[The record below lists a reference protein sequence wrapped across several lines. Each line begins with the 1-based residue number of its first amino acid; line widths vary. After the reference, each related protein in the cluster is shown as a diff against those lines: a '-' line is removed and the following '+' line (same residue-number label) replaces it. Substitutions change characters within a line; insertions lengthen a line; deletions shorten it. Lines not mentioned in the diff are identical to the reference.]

1 MVNVKAKMVIAWTQ
15 PPLLMGELSQA
26 PSIHTHMTG
35 GGGGDSK
42 RKRHSV
48 RSSDG
53 ERLNGLGASS
63 LLDSVDKEGD
73 SAQQRRKS
81 RAPVTVNQINAVSGI
96 YSPVT

>member
-1 MVNVKAKMVIAWTQ
+1 MDTATTGNGGTFSGA
-15 PPLLMGELSQA
+15 
-26 PSIHTHMTG
+26 IHTHMTIRQAEVVV
-35 GGGGDSK
+35 GDSK